1 MTITLRPEALE
12 DLVARVLAA
21 NGMSAENARIVA
33 SVVAAAERDGARSH
47 GLFRIP
53 GYIGTLRSGWVNG
66 RSVPKV
72 EDAAAGVVATDADNG
87 YSQIAL
93 AASRAL
99 LLEKVRRN
107 GIALLAIRNSHHFA
121 ALWPDVEPFAEAG
134 LLALSFVNTRS
145 RVAPWGATK
154 RLLGTNPMAFACP
167 RPNGPPLVW
176 DQASSVTAMGEVM
189 LAAQEGHSVADNVG
203 IDAEGRAT
211 TDPKAIMAGGALLPF
226 GGHKGSAIA
235 AMVEILAAALTGGR
249 FAFEDRSAQ
258 YPGAE
263 SSNAGQSIML
273 MDPAVTA
280 GASFGA
286 RVEELFARL
295 ASVGVSRLPAD
306 RRYAARRKAEKH
318 GIVIEQKTHDY
329 LRSLLPQESSDLPPR
344 KDRGTA

>member
-1 MTITLRPEALE
+1 MTMNLRPEALE

-21 NGMSAENARIVA
+21 NGMSGDNARVVA
-33 SVVAAAERDGARSH
+33 AVVAAAERDGARSH

-66 RSVPKV
+66 NSVPKV
-72 EDAAAGVVATDADNG
+72 VDAAPGVVATDADNG

-93 AASRAL
+93 AASRPL
-99 LLEKVRRN
+99 LLEKAKRS
-107 GIALLAIRNSHHFA
+107 GIAFLAIRNSHHFA
-121 ALWPDVEPFAEAG
+121 ALWPDVEPFAEVG
-134 LLALSFVNTRS
+134 LIALSFVNTRS

-167 RPNGPPLVW
+167 RLNAPPMVW

-189 LAAQEGHSVADNVG
+189 LAAQEGHAVADDVG
-203 IDAEGRAT
+203 IDAEGRST

-249 FAFEDRSAQ
+249 FGFEDRSAQ

-263 SSNAGQSIML
+263 SSNAGQSIVL
-273 MDPAVTA
+273 IDPSVTA
-280 GASFGA
+280 GTEFGE
-286 RVEELFARL
+286 RVNELFSRL
-295 ASVGVSRLPAD
+295 TSVGVLRLPGD
-306 RRYAARRKAEKH
+306 RRYAARRKAERD
-318 GIVIEQKTHDY
+318 GILVERKTYDY
-329 LRSLLPQESSDLPPR
+329 LCSLLMAGDPEHRPKQPAGR
-344 KDRGTA
+344 